1 MDTDVTSI
9 TQVAG
14 LQFLSNFGT
23 PEIFYWHKEVGHSI
37 NSFCYR
43 ELNLTQLVLCVY
55 V

>member
-9 TQVAG
+9 IQVAG

-23 PEIFYWHKEVGHSI
+23 PEIFYWHKEADHSI

-43 ELNLTQLVLCVY
+43 ELNLTQLVVCIY